1 MKEIIKKLLREGLD
15 DTLTYEEEH
24 LGSVYGQ
31 DNYELGLYLNGEIVG
46 MVNYVIFEGILTVSN
61 ILVRPE
67 FRRKGYGSRMMQYV
81 KKIHPEAEYKPSV
94 KTDLGVAFKHKE
106 IPDLNTL
113 EEGGEKEIGY
123 KVMRYENGM
132 LIAGANS
139 KLTFKAEIGKTIS
152 MPGNGIYMSPNKEY
166 VLNYYSGLADNEMLI
181 TFEFDIK
188 DITFGNLTDK
198 EAEVAVKQAKII
210 NLEPIEN

>member
-1 MKEIIKKLLREGLD
+1 MKKLIKQLLKEGLESNF
-15 DTLTYEEEH
+15 TYEEEH
-24 LGSVYGQ
+24 LNSVYGQ
-31 DNYELGLYLNGEIVG
+31 DEYELGLYLNGEIVG
-46 MVNYVIFEGILTVSN
+46 LVNYVIFEGILTVSMIN
-61 ILVRPE
+61 VRPE
-67 FRRKGYGSRMMQYV
+67 FRRKSYGSRMMQYI
-81 KKIHPEAEYKPSV
+81 KQIHPEAKYKPSF
-94 KTDLGVAFKHKE
+94 KTDLGMAFKHKE

-123 KVMRYENGM
+123 KVMRYENGI

-166 VLNYYSGLADNEMLI
+166 VLNYYSGLADNEVLI
-181 TFEFDIK
+181 TFEFDIN

-210 NLEPIEN
+210 NLEPIED